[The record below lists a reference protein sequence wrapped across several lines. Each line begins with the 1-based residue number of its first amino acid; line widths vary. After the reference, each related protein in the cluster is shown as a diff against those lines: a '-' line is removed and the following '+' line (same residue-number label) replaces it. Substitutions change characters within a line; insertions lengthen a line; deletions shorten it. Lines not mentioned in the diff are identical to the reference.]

1 MRRDDDVLR
10 IDALRIPALAA
21 LPWFLPGFAISVVVG
36 YLVRHRAARLL
47 GASPL
52 LGWALIVS
60 LGIVASA
67 TLTPLH
73 EAAFEGGVQTT
84 GCDFSRVGLAS
95 LEDIL
100 ELGDTFL
107 NILLFIPL
115 GAALGLLPRSRR
127 KAWLT
132 LGGLALPFVIET
144 TQLIATP
151 LDRACQ
157 SADIVDN
164 VSGLLIGLV
173 IGSVAGLLLSR
184 ATPAPRNR
192 PD

>member
-1 MRRDDDVLR
+1 VRGDDDVLR
-10 IDALRIPALAA
+10 IPALAN
-21 LPWFLPGFAISVVVG
+21 LPWFLPGFAISVVIG
-36 YLVRHRAARLL
+36 YLARHRAARFL
-47 GASPL
+47 GASPI
-52 LGWALIVS
+52 LGWAVVVS

-73 EAAFEGGVQTT
+73 ERAFEGGAQAA
-84 GCDFSRVGLAS
+84 GCDFSPVSLAS

-100 ELGDTFL
+100 ELGDRFL

-115 GAALGLLPRSRR
+115 GAALALLPRSRR

-132 LGGLALPFVIET
+132 AVGLALPVAIET

-157 SADIVDN
+157 SADVVDN
-164 VSGLLIGLV
+164 ISGLLIGFV
-173 IGSVAGLLLSR
+173 VGSVAGYLLSR
-184 ATPAPRNR
+184 ASPAPDRR

>member
-1 MRRDDDVLR
+1 M
-10 IDALRIPALAA
+10 LRIPALAN
-21 LPWFLPGFAISVVVG
+21 LPWFLPGFAISVVIG
-36 YLVRHRAARLL
+36 YLARHRAARFL
-47 GASPL
+47 GASPI
-52 LGWALIVS
+52 LGWAVVVS

-73 EAAFEGGVQTT
+73 ERAFEGGAQAA
-84 GCDFSRVGLAS
+84 GCDFSPVSLAS

-100 ELGDTFL
+100 ELGDRFL

-115 GAALGLLPRSRR
+115 GAALALLPRSGR
-127 KAWLT
+127 KAWLMAV
-132 LGGLALPFVIET
+132 GLALPVAIET

-157 SADIVDN
+157 SADVVDN
-164 VSGLLIGLV
+164 ISGLLIGFV
-173 IGSVAGLLLSR
+173 VGSVAGYLLSR
-184 ATPAPRNR
+184 ASPAPDRR

>member
-1 MRRDDDVLR
+1 MRTPRRAQPCTVRGDV
-10 IDALRIPALAA
+10 DVLRIPALAA
-21 LPWFLPGFAISVVVG
+21 LPWFLPGLAVSVVVG
-36 YLVRHRAARLL
+36 YLVRHRAARVL

-52 LGWALIVS
+52 LGWAVVVS
-60 LGIVASA
+60 VGIVASA

-73 EAAFEGGVQTT
+73 EAAFEGGAQTT

-95 LEDIL
+95 FEDIRD
-100 ELGDTFL
+100 LGDTFL

-115 GAALGLLPRSRR
+115 GATLALLPRSGR
-127 KAWLT
+127 KAWLMVAA
-132 LGGLALPFVIET
+132 LALPLVIET

-164 VSGLLIGLV
+164 VSGLLIGFV
-173 IGSVAGLLLSR
+173 VGSVAGYLLSR
-184 ATPAPRNR
+184 TSSS
-192 PD
+192 

>member
-1 MRRDDDVLR
+1 VRGDDDVLR
-10 IDALRIPALAA
+10 IPALAN
-21 LPWFLPGFAISVVVG
+21 LPWFLPGFAVSVVVG
-36 YLVRHRAARLL
+36 HLVRHRAARFL
-47 GASPL
+47 GASPI
-52 LGWALIVS
+52 LGWAVVVS
-60 LGIVASA
+60 LGIVVSA

-73 EAAFEGGVQTT
+73 EGAFEGGAQAA

-115 GAALGLLPRSRR
+115 GVTLALLPRSQR
-127 KAWLT
+127 KAWLMAVA
-132 LGGLALPFVIET
+132 LALPLVIET

-157 SADIVDN
+157 SADVVDN
-164 VSGLLIGLV
+164 VSGLLIGFV
-173 IGSVAGLLLSR
+173 VGSVAGYLVSR
-184 ATPAPRNR
+184 ASAASGRR
-192 PD
+192 AD

>member
-1 MRRDDDVLR
+1 MRGDV
-10 IDALRIPALAA
+10 DVLRIPALAA

-36 YLVRHRAARLL
+36 YVVRHRAARVL

-52 LGWALIVS
+52 LGWAVVVS

-95 LEDIL
+95 LEDVL

-127 KAWLT
+127 KGWLV
-132 LGGLALPFVIET
+132 LGGLSLPFVIET

-157 SADIVDN
+157 SADVVDN
-164 VSGLLIGLV
+164 VSGLLIGFV
-173 IGSVAGLLLSR
+173 IGSVAGFVMSR
-184 ATPAPRNR
+184 TGANPGRR
-192 PD
+192 

>member
-1 MRRDDDVLR
+1 VRGDDDVLR
-10 IDALRIPALAA
+10 IPALTN
-21 LPWFLPGFAISVVVG
+21 LPWFLPGFAVSVVVG
-36 YLVRHRAARLL
+36 YLVRNRAARFL
-47 GASPL
+47 GASPI
-52 LGWALIVS
+52 LGWAVVVS

-73 EAAFEGGVQTT
+73 EAAVEGGAQAA

-95 LEDIL
+95 LEDIR

-115 GAALGLLPRSRR
+115 GAALALLPRSGR
-127 KAWLT
+127 KAWLMAVA
-132 LGGLALPFVIET
+132 LVLPFAIET

-157 SADIVDN
+157 SADVVDN
-164 VSGLLIGLV
+164 ISGLILGFAV
-173 IGSVAGLLLSR
+173 GSVAGYVLSR
-184 ATPAPRNR
+184 TIAASGRR
-192 PD
+192 AE

>member
-1 MRRDDDVLR
+1 VRGDDDVLR
-10 IDALRIPALAA
+10 IAALAN
-21 LPWFLPGFAISVVVG
+21 LPWFLPGFAASVVVG
-36 YLVRHRAARLL
+36 YLVRHRAARFL
-47 GASPL
+47 GASPI
-52 LGWALIVS
+52 LGWAVVVS

-73 EAAFEGGVQTT
+73 ERTFAGGAQAA
-84 GCDFSRVGLAS
+84 GCDFSRVGLTS

-115 GAALGLLPRSRR
+115 GAALALLPRSRR
-127 KAWLT
+127 KAWLMVS
-132 LGGLALPFVIET
+132 ALVLPVAIET

-157 SADIVDN
+157 SADVVDN
-164 VSGLLIGLV
+164 VSGLLIGFV
-173 IGSVAGLLLSR
+173 VGSVAGYLLSR
-184 ATPAPRNR
+184 ASAAAGRR